1 METNDRESW
10 TIGRFSHSL
19 LRPRLQA
26 TLGGGI
32 VGALRLSVTEGESIV
47 AIHPPPF
54 AQLFFFDVL
63 KRRSRHFFRS
73 FWKELRTF
81 FAGQRID
88 PLPIRHGWKG
98 YGGSGML
105 ADARSGLNVALLA
118 FPQGMAYAVI
128 ADLPIQYGIVAG
140 AIAAIVAPLVCGSR
154 HTILGPTNATAFML
168 FSYFSAYPHADKLGV
183 MPLLVVMVGIM
194 LVVGAMLRIADLIQY
209 ISRSVV
215 VGYMSG
221 AAVLIIANQ
230 LRQVMGVEL
239 PGPTVDVGAAAGQ
252 TTHAARTF
260 FTIVHD
266 TFLQVGNTQW
276 QPLVLALG
284 TFAMWFVLQ
293 RHLGK
298 LPVFAITLLTMTVLY
313 DRLHAAGVMEVATF
327 DDFALADLKPNFP
340 DLSIRDWFH
349 EMSRLFGVAFSI
361 AFLAALENSVMSKT
375 LASHSGDRPRMNQ
388 DMFGVGIANLAVAF
402 LGGMPASGSMTR
414 SALNFASGAI
424 TRLSSIFSGLL
435 CVAGA
440 LLLGRFMHAVPKCC
454 LAALVIG
461 IAGSLI
467 NPRQIRIALRATR
480 SDAAVLVATFLAALL
495 MPLHVAIFLGVGVS
509 VMLYLRQASRPHLT
523 EYAFNEEGQLT
534 EAAPG
539 QNIGAAAEAAKRP
552 NPAISIVHVEGEL
565 FFGAAELFRTQI
577 QLACSDPNLR
587 IIVLRLKN
595 ARHLDATSVMALEE
609 LIVSLRESERD
620 VIISGASREV
630 YRVLRNSGVLEVLGR
645 LNIFINSAK
654 NPNMSTRKA
663 LIRAQELLG
672 TEEADVRIFYDP
684 GKEQG
689 KK

>member
-1 METNDRESW
+1 M
-10 TIGRFSHSL
+10 
-19 LRPRLQA
+19 
-26 TLGGGI
+26 
-32 VGALRLSVTEGESIV
+32 
-47 AIHPPPF
+47 
-54 AQLFFFDVL
+54 
-63 KRRSRHFFRS
+63 RS
-73 FWKELRTF
+73 F

-88 PLPIRHGWKG
+88 PLPIRHGWTG
-98 YGGSGML
+98 YGGGGML

-154 HTILGPTNATAFML
+154 HTILGPTNATGFML
-168 FSYFSAYPHADKLGV
+168 FSYFAAYPHADKLGV
-183 MPLLVVMVGIM
+183 MPLLVVMVGVM

-239 PGPTVDVGAAAGQ
+239 PDPAVDLAADGHV
-252 TTHAARTF
+252 THAARTF

-276 QPLVLALG
+276 QPLVLALA

-298 LPVFAITLLTMTVLY
+298 LPVFAITLLVMTVVY
-313 DRLHAAGVMEVATF
+313 DRLHSAGVMDVETF
-327 DDFALADLKPNFP
+327 DDFALADLKPSFP
-340 DLSIRDWFH
+340 DLGIRGWFH

-375 LASHSGDRPRMNQ
+375 LASRSGDRPRMNQ
-388 DMFGVGIANLAVAF
+388 DMFGVGVANLVVAF

-414 SALNFASGAI
+414 SALNFASGAVS
-424 TRLSSIFSGLL
+424 RLSSIISGLL
-435 CVAGA
+435 CVFGA
-440 LLLGRFMHAVPKCC
+440 LLLGRYMHAVPKCC

-509 VMLYLRQASRPHLT
+509 VILYLRKASRPHLT
-523 EYAFNEEGQLT
+523 EYAFNEEGHLT

-539 QNIGAAAEAAKRP
+539 KDIGSAAETAKRS

-609 LIVSLRESERD
+609 LIVSLRASQRD

-645 LNIFINSAK
+645 ENIFINSAK

-684 GKEQG
+684 GKEKEN